1 LNLLKLDSL
10 KARICFNSRGNKTIE
25 VDAETNN
32 FIGRSSTP
40 SGKSKGELEAVEF
53 VDENIDKTLKIFNTY
68 RNEFIGINILN
79 TEKITSKLRQIDNTV
94 GYSKIGGSIAYAISL
109 AIADLGSKICQKP
122 LYELINFTGNYTM
135 PYPLGN
141 IIGGGSH
148 GTSGCPDI
156 QEILVCPIG
165 LNNINNCIDFNFLL
179 HKEIGLELKR
189 RFNDFVGGRNDEGAW
204 INKFNDI
211 EALDLVTSVIDKL
224 IDEYKFK
231 ICIGIDF
238 ASSSYWDKNKQ
249 LYIYKNSQSSRTI
262 EDQCEYVEKL
272 INNYNL
278 FYVEDP
284 FHENDV
290 KSFAELTA
298 KFSNTIIAGD
308 DLFVTNIDRLNSL
321 SESNPCNGAILKVNQ
336 IGSLGEAITFAQ
348 KCHEL
353 NYSIISAHR
362 SGDTIDSHLSHI
374 AVGTQSKL
382 IKTGIL
388 GGERVSKLNE
398 LIRINDSY
406 DSSNINM
413 ANLQIDL

>member
-1 LNLLKLDSL
+1 MNLIKLDSL

-25 VDAETNN
+25 VDAKTNN
-32 FIGRSSTP
+32 IIGRSSTP

-53 VDENIDKTLKIFNTY
+53 VDENIEKTLKIFDTY
-68 RNEFIGINILN
+68 SKDFIGIDILN
-79 TEKITSKLRQIDNTV
+79 IEKITSKLREIDNTF

-109 AIADLGSKICQKP
+109 AIADLGSKISQKP

-141 IIGGGSH
+141 IVGGGSH

-165 LNNINNCIDFNFLL
+165 LNNINSCIEFNFLL
-179 HKEIGLELKR
+179 HKEIGLKIKH

-204 INKFNDI
+204 VHKFNDI

-224 IDEYKFK
+224 VDEYKFK
-231 ICIGIDF
+231 IRIGIDF
-238 ASSSYWDKNKQ
+238 AASSYWDKNKQ
-249 LYIYKNSQSSRTI
+249 LYIYKNSQSSKTS
-262 EDQCEYVEKL
+262 EDQRDYVEKL
-272 INNYNL
+272 INNYDL

-284 FHENDV
+284 FHENDI
-290 KSFAELTA
+290 KLFSELTA

-308 DLFVTNIDRLNSL
+308 DFFVTNIDRLNSL
-321 SESNPCNGAILKVNQ
+321 SKFNPCNGAILKVNQ
-336 IGSLGEAITFAQ
+336 IGSLGEAITFAK

-362 SGDTIDSHLSHI
+362 SGDTVDSHLSHI

-398 LIRINDSY
+398 LIRIHDSCV
-406 DSSNINM
+406 SSNINM
-413 ANLQIDL
+413 ANI

>member
-1 LNLLKLDSL
+1 MSLIKLDSL

-25 VDAETNN
+25 VDAKTNN
-32 FIGRSSTP
+32 IIGRSSTP

-53 VDENIDKTLKIFNTY
+53 VDENIEKTLKIFDTY
-68 RNEFIGINILN
+68 SKDFIGLDILN
-79 TEKITSKLRQIDNTV
+79 TEKITSKLREIDNTF
-94 GYSKIGGSIAYAISL
+94 GYSKIGGSMAYAISL
-109 AIADLGSKICQKP
+109 AIADLSSKISQKP

-148 GTSGCPDI
+148 GTYGCPDI
-156 QEILVCPIG
+156 QEILVCPTGI
-165 LNNINNCIDFNFLL
+165 NNINSCIEFNFLL
-179 HKEIGLELKR
+179 HKEIGLEIKR

-204 INKFNDI
+204 VHKFNDI

-224 IDEYKFK
+224 FDEYKFK
-231 ICIGIDF
+231 IRVGIDF
-238 ASSSYWDKNKQ
+238 AASSYWDKNKQ
-249 LYIYKNSQSSRTI
+249 LYIYKNSQSSKTS
-262 EDQCEYVEKL
+262 EDQRDYVEKL
-272 INNYNL
+272 INNYDL

-290 KSFAELTA
+290 KSFSELTA

-308 DLFVTNIDRLNSL
+308 DFFVTNIDRLNSL
-321 SESNPCNGAILKVNQ
+321 SQFNPCNGAILKVNQ
-336 IGSLGEAITFAQ
+336 IGSLGESITFAK

-362 SGDTIDSHLSHI
+362 SGDTVDSHLSHI

-388 GGERVSKLNE
+388 GGERISKLNE
-398 LIRINDSY
+398 LIRIHDSCV
-406 DSSNINM
+406 SSNINM
-413 ANLQIDL
+413 ANI

>member
-1 LNLLKLDSL
+1 MNLIKLDSL

-25 VDAETNN
+25 IDAKTNN
-32 FIGRSSTP
+32 IVGRSSTP

-53 VDENIDKTLKIFNTY
+53 VDENIEKTLKIFDTY
-68 RNEFIGINILN
+68 SKDFIGIDILN
-79 TEKITSKLRQIDNTV
+79 TEKITSKLREIDNTF
-94 GYSKIGGSIAYAISL
+94 GYSKIGGSMAYAISL
-109 AIADLGSKICQKP
+109 AIADLGSKISQKP

-141 IIGGGSH
+141 IVGGGSH

-165 LNNINNCIDFNFLL
+165 LNNINNCIEFNFLL
-179 HKEIGLELKR
+179 HKEIGIEIKH

-204 INKFNDI
+204 VHKFNDI
-211 EALDLVTSVIDKL
+211 EALDIVTSVIDK
-224 IDEYKFK
+224 IVHEYKFK
-231 ICIGIDF
+231 IRIGIDF
-238 ASSSYWDKNKQ
+238 AASSYWDKNKQ
-249 LYIYKNSQSSRTI
+249 LYVYKNSQSSKNSEEQR
-262 EDQCEYVEKL
+262 DYVEKL
-272 INNYNL
+272 INNYDL

-290 KSFAELTA
+290 KSFSELNA

-308 DLFVTNIDRLNSL
+308 DFFVTNIDRLNSL
-321 SESNPCNGAILKVNQ
+321 SQFNPCDGAILKVNQ
-336 IGSLGEAITFAQ
+336 IGSLGEAIAFAK

-362 SGDTIDSHLSHI
+362 SGDTVDSHLSHI

-398 LIRINDSY
+398 LIRIHDSCV
-406 DSSNINM
+406 SSNINM
-413 ANLQIDL
+413 ANI

>member
-1 LNLLKLDSL
+1 MNLIKLDSL

-25 VDAETNN
+25 IDAKTNN
-32 FIGRSSTP
+32 IVGRSSTP

-53 VDENIDKTLKIFNTY
+53 VDENIEKTLKIFDTY
-68 RNEFIGINILN
+68 SKDFIGIDILN
-79 TEKITSKLRQIDNTV
+79 TEKITSKLREIDNTF
-94 GYSKIGGSIAYAISL
+94 GYSKIGGSMAYAISL
-109 AIADLGSKICQKP
+109 AIADLGSKISQKP

-141 IIGGGSH
+141 IVGGGSH

-165 LNNINNCIDFNFLL
+165 LNNINNCIEFNFLL
-179 HKEIGLELKR
+179 HKEIGIEIKH

-204 INKFNDI
+204 VHKFNDI
-211 EALDLVTSVIDKL
+211 EALDIVTSVIDK
-224 IDEYKFK
+224 IVHEYKFK
-231 ICIGIDF
+231 IRIGIDF
-238 ASSSYWDKNKQ
+238 AASSYWDKNKQ
-249 LYIYKNSQSSRTI
+249 LYVYKNSQSSKNSEEQR
-262 EDQCEYVEKL
+262 DYVEKL
-272 INNYNL
+272 INNYDL

-290 KSFAELTA
+290 KSFSELNA

-308 DLFVTNIDRLNSL
+308 DFFVTNIDRLNSL
-321 SESNPCNGAILKVNQ
+321 SQFNPCDGAILKVNQ
-336 IGSLGEAITFAQ
+336 IGSLGEAIDFPK

-362 SGDTIDSHLSHI
+362 SGDTVDSHLSHI

-398 LIRINDSY
+398 LIRIHDSCV
-406 DSSNINM
+406 SSNINM
-413 ANLQIDL
+413 ANI

>member
-1 LNLLKLDSL
+1 MNLIKLDSL

-25 VDAETNN
+25 IDAKTNN
-32 FIGRSSTP
+32 IVGRSSTP

-53 VDENIDKTLKIFNTY
+53 VDENIEKTLKIFDTY
-68 RNEFIGINILN
+68 SKDFIGIDILN
-79 TEKITSKLRQIDNTV
+79 TEKITSKLREIDNTF
-94 GYSKIGGSIAYAISL
+94 GYSKIGGSMAYAISL
-109 AIADLGSKICQKP
+109 AIADLGSKISQKP

-141 IIGGGSH
+141 IVGGGSH

-165 LNNINNCIDFNFLL
+165 LNNINNCIEFNFLL
-179 HKEIGLELKR
+179 HKEIGIEIKH

-204 INKFNDI
+204 VHKFNDI
-211 EALDLVTSVIDKL
+211 EALDIVTSVIDK
-224 IDEYKFK
+224 IVHEYKFK
-231 ICIGIDF
+231 IRIGIDF
-238 ASSSYWDKNKQ
+238 AASSYWDKNKQ
-249 LYIYKNSQSSRTI
+249 LYVYKNSQSSKNSEEQR
-262 EDQCEYVEKL
+262 DYVEKL
-272 INNYNL
+272 INNYDL

-290 KSFAELTA
+290 KSFSELNA

-308 DLFVTNIDRLNSL
+308 DFFVTNIDRLNSL
-321 SESNPCNGAILKVNQ
+321 SQFNPCDGAILKVNQ
-336 IGSLGEAITFAQ
+336 IGSLGEAIAFAK

-362 SGDTIDSHLSHI
+362 SGDTVDSHLSHI

-388 GGERVSKLNE
+388 GGDRVSKLNE
-398 LIRINDSY
+398 LIRIHDSCV
-406 DSSNINM
+406 SSNINM
-413 ANLQIDL
+413 ANI